1 MANSAPT
8 RVVILQN
15 LPAPY
20 RLPIFDR
27 LLDAPD
33 LEVRIYFTGRPKSNR
48 PSWTQRYGRDDVR
61 VKYLS
66 GIGIPVKGASADRI
80 NINLGLKEILDG
92 DPDVILLYGYQDL
105 TNIVVALLSKLRNIP
120 YIICAEVSY
129 VWNQSILAKATSPL
143 VKYLLKNASIL
154 VAGSYSCAKYFE
166 SQGVEERKIVIVPTF
181 AQYGEI
187 SSRVDAQE
195 SEISFLR
202 RDLSLKDKFV
212 LLFVGRLVAYKGIEE
227 LLLAME
233 EVWQSESNAV
243 LVVIGTGPMKEF
255 VSKYGRLFPGRVLQF
270 ESVDY
275 HTLLRLYAIADV
287 HVMPSWHEAYGLVC
301 GEALAS
307 GTPSIVTN
315 TSGCSDLIVDG
326 VNGILISPRDYR
338 SLSRAILSLS
348 QNPDLIKR
356 LKSNARKSVEK
367 HTVEEVSSLL
377 KLAILKSQT

>member
-1 MANSAPT
+1 M
-8 RVVILQN
+8 
-15 LPAPY
+15 
-20 RLPIFDR
+20 D
-27 LLDAPD
+27 DPD
-33 LEVRIYFTGRPKSNR
+33 LEVRIYFTGRPMSNR
-48 PSWTQRYGRDDVR
+48 PSWTRKYGRDDARVR
-61 VKYLS
+61 YLS

-92 DPDVILLYGYQDL
+92 NPDVIVLYGYQDL
-105 TNIVVALLSKLRNIP
+105 TNIIVALLSKLRNIP

-129 VWNQSILAKATSPL
+129 VWNQSTLAKATSPL
-143 VKYLLKNASIL
+143 VKYLLRNASVL

-166 SQGVEERKIVIVPTF
+166 SQGVEEQKIVIVPTF
-181 AQYGEI
+181 AQYCEI
-187 SSRVDAQE
+187 SSMVDAQG

-202 RDLSLKDKFV
+202 KELGLKDKFV

-227 LLLAME
+227 LLLAMK
-233 EVWQSESNAV
+233 EVWESRSNAV

-255 VSKYGRLFPGRVLQF
+255 ISKHARLSPGRILQF

-275 HTLLRLYAIADV
+275 RTLLRLYAIADV

-315 TSGCSDLIVDG
+315 TSGCSDLIIDG
-326 VNGILISPRDYR
+326 VNGILIEPREHR

-348 QNPDLIKR
+348 QNPDLVHR
-356 LKSNARKSVEK
+356 LKSNARKSIET
-367 HTVEEVSSLL
+367 HTVENVSSLL